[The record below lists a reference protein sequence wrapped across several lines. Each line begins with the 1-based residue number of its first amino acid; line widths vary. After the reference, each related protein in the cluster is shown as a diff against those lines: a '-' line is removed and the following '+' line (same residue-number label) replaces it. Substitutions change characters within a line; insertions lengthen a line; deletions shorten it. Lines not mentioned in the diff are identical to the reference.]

1 MNTKRLSI
9 TFLTLLFLNACVTI
23 NVYFPAAAAEKA
35 ADKIIDEVWGKE
47 GEDGT
52 STPSVPEES
61 NLNDAIFLEKVQFSS
76 ILSYL
81 IADAY
86 AAANIDISSPEIQAI
101 KDQMA
106 ARHENLSSYYD
117 NGAIGIKNNAFITLR
132 DSGAVSLKMR
142 NKVTNWVAEEN
153 QDRLALY
160 REIARENGHPE
171 WEDNIRTIFADRWI
185 SRAKGGWYYQD
196 PDGNWMRK

>member
-1 MNTKRLSI
+1 MNPKRLSI
-9 TFLTLLFLNACVTI
+9 TFLTLVFLHACVTI

-47 GEDGT
+47 GENDT
-52 STPSVPEES
+52 TPSVPEES
-61 NLNDAIFLEKVQFSS
+61 SLNDAIFLKKVQFSS
-76 ILSYL
+76 LLSYF

-86 AAANIDISSPEIQAI
+86 ATANIDISSSEIQAI

-106 ARHENLSSYYD
+106 ARHENLSPYYN
-117 NGAIGIKNNAFITLR
+117 NGAIGIKNNAFITLKN
-132 DSGAVSLKMR
+132 SGAVPLKMR
-142 NKVTNWVAEEN
+142 KRVTNWVAEEN

-171 WEDNIRTIFADRWI
+171 WEDNIRSIFASRWI

-196 PDGNWMRK
+196 PDGNWLRK